1 MSTERNHY
9 QVLGVPKTATPEELR
24 KAYISSSLKYHPD
37 RSTDPSCT
45 VKFQEIA
52 NAYSILS
59 DPVKRKEYDQS
70 ILMSQKDVD
79 PFKLFTSIFDDLLI
93 PEVPNPV
100 YFYQLLGA
108 IAGIILGFIILNIPG
123 AIFGYYFGSKMGKVR
138 DMKGVCVYEAF
149 TSLPIDRRMKILS
162 DISVK
167 VLGSAITIKNS

>member
-1 MSTERNHY
+1 MDYY
-9 QVLGVPKTATPEELR
+9 QILGVSSKASPEELR
-24 KAYISSSLKYHPD
+24 KSYISLSLKHHPD
-37 RSTDPSCT
+37 RSTDPTST

-52 NAYSILS
+52 NAYSVLC

-70 ILMSQKDVD
+70 LLMSDKDVD
-79 PFKLFTSIFDDLLI
+79 PFQLFTSVFDDLLI

-100 YFYQLLGA
+100 YYYQLIGA

-162 DISVK
+162 DISLK
-167 VLGSAITIKNS
+167 ILGSAFTIKNS